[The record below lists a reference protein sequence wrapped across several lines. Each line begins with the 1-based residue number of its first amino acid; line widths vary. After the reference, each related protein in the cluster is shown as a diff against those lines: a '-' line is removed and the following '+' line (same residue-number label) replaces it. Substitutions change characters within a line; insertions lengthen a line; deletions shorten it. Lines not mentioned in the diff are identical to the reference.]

1 MPSTGSMGPGIGP
14 EFNIN
19 LGEQGQGQPIYFP
32 SPLSTACNILTLR
45 RRTQFYQSKVEENWG
60 FPFGTAGEGSG
71 VVPAVARV
79 SAVVPVGFLAQELP
93 QISGVAQKVKE
104 LNRKDR
110 VYIYFLIPHIPS
122 LLRCQHLP
130 VSAGLQG

>member
-1 MPSTGSMGPGIGP
+1 MGFLNVKEIRSHQFIFVL
-14 EFNIN
+14 FNIF
-19 LGEQGQGQPIYFP
+19 LSSFR
-32 SPLSTACNILTLR
+32 SPAKLTER
-45 RRTQFYQSKVEENWG
+45 EFS
-60 FPFGTAGEGSG
+60 FGTAGEGSG